1 MLFRRKK
8 AKASEEPA
16 QAPAPS
22 LRGLDLVFEDVRFA
36 YGEGAAGGSAQ
47 GAAGA
52 GGGAA
57 AGGGGAGSGD
67 GAGSDP
73 GADGTQAAGSG
84 GAAAC
89 GGGGAGEWVL
99 DGISLRIPGGSFTAV
114 LGANGSGK
122 STLAKHVN
130 GLLVPQ
136 AGAVRVGQ
144 LTTGD
149 PAQLMAIRRRVGMV
163 FQNPDN
169 QAVASIV
176 YDDVAF
182 GPENLGVPAAEID
195 QRVSDALAVVAMGEH
210 AKSEIFSLSGGQKQR
225 IAIAGALAMQPDVLV
240 LDEPGAMLDLRGR
253 RGITRVA
260 HELNAQGMTVI
271 LVTHFMEDALGADN
285 IVVLDRGRVALQ
297 GSPAE
302 VFAHANYERL
312 RALRLELPF
321 SVQVAAGLQQRGI
334 DVGYG
339 LSEDA
344 LEEELCRAAG
354 AADGGMQGVGAGG
367 AQAAR
372 RPEARSAGDGC
383 AVSGCTSQQ
392 SAAATGGEAQ
402 QPAAASGTVGDLQL
416 ATAAEG
422 DDLRPAA
429 ASDGSVSA
437 QETAGGRLRPAVVAT
452 GGGTVVCG
460 DDVRQAAAVA
470 AAADDSDLQCAVAA
484 DRVTVA
490 GSHRKPAASAADGEA
505 GDSTRGTPPVIRF
518 EDVSFAYDEGH
529 DVLQG
534 IDLTIR
540 QGEFLG
546 VIGHTG
552 SGKSTLAQLMN
563 ALFVPTAGRVLVGE
577 TCTAERGM
585 RRSIRERVGLVFQYP
600 ESQLFATTV
609 AEDLAFGPRNLGLP
623 ADEVERRC
631 CGAMARVGF
640 SFDELAERS
649 PFDLSGG
656 QRRRV
661 ALAGVLAMEPQVLV
675 LDEPAAGMDPQTVRE
690 IRGYLRQLNAQ
701 GMTIVL
707 VSHSMEEVAELCSQ
721 VLVMDGGRVFLQGSP
736 AEVFAPE
743 NAALLRRINLGVPR
757 ATKFALELAA
767 KGLPLQGP
775 VLTSEQLVNAL
786 AATLEEAPRSA

>member
-8 AKASEEPA
+8 ARASEEPA

-52 GGGAA
+52 GGGAR
-57 AGGGGAGSGD
+57 
-67 GAGSDP
+67 
-73 GADGTQAAGSG
+73 
-84 GAAAC
+84 
-89 GGGGAGEWVL
+89 EWVL
-99 DGISLRIPGGSFTAV
+99 DGISLVVPGGSFTAV

-136 AGAVRVGQ
+136 AGSVRFGQ

-149 PAQLMAIRRRVGMV
+149 PVQLMAIRRRVGMV

-225 IAIAGALAMQPDVLV
+225 LAIAGALAMQPDVLV
-240 LDEPGAMLDLRGR
+240 LDEPGAMLDVRGR

-285 IVVLDRGRVALQ
+285 IVVLDHGRVALQ

-302 VFAHANYERL
+302 VFARANYERL

-354 AADGGMQGVGAGG
+354 VGGAVGAGG

-372 RPEARSAGDGC
+372 RPEARSAGDGR

-402 QPAAASGTVGDLQL
+402 QPAAAAGTVGDSQL

-429 ASDGSVSA
+429 ASDGSASA
-437 QETAGGRLRPAVVAT
+437 QETADGGLRPAAVAT

-460 DDVRQAAAVA
+460 DDVRRAAAVA

-484 DRVTVA
+484 DRVTTA
-490 GSHRKPAASAADGEA
+490 GSHRKPAASAAGGEA
-505 GDSTRGTPPVIRF
+505 GDSTRDTLPAIRF
-518 EDVSFAYDEGH
+518 EGVSFAYDEGR

-563 ALFVPTAGRVLVGE
+563 ALLVPTAGRVLVGD

-623 ADEVERRC
+623 ADEVQRRC
-631 CGAMARVGF
+631 RGAMARVGF

-661 ALAGVLAMEPQVLV
+661 ALAGVLAMEPEVLV

-721 VLVMDGGRVFLQGSP
+721 VLVMEGGRIFLQGSP
-736 AEVFAPE
+736 AEVFTPE

-775 VLTSEQLVNAL
+775 VLTSEQLVDAL
-786 AATLEEAPRSA
+786 AAALEGAPRRA

>member
-1 MLFRRKK
+1 MFFRRKK

-22 LRGLDLVFEDVRFA
+22 LRGLDLVFEGVRFA
-36 YGEGAAGGSAQ
+36 YGEV
-47 GAAGA
+47 AAGA
-52 GGGAA
+52 GAGSGDAA
-57 AGGGGAGSGD
+57 AGGGAQGAGGAQDAGD
-67 GAGSDP
+67 AGS
-73 GADGTQAAGSG
+73 
-84 GAAAC
+84 

-99 DGISLRIPGGSFTAV
+99 DGISLVVPGGSFTAV

-136 AGAVRVGQ
+136 AGSVRFGQ
-144 LTTGD
+144 LTTSD

-182 GPENLGVPAAEID
+182 GPENLGVPSAEID
-195 QRVSDALAVVAMGEH
+195 QRVNDALAVVAMGEH

-240 LDEPGAMLDLRGR
+240 LDEPGAMLDVRGR

-260 HELNAQGMTVI
+260 HELNAQGMTII

-285 IVVLDRGRVALQ
+285 IVVLDHGRVALQ

-302 VFAHANYERL
+302 VFARANYERL

-354 AADGGMQGVGAGG
+354 VGGAAGSGEAAEAGG
-367 AQAAR
+367 AA
-372 RPEARSAGDGC
+372 EAGDP
-383 AVSGCTSQQ
+383 
-392 SAAATGGEAQ
+392 
-402 QPAAASGTVGDLQL
+402 QPAAAAGTAGDSQPV
-416 ATAAEG
+416 AAPGAAAGGSAPDGSESQ
-422 DDLRPAA
+422 PAA
-429 ASDGSVSA
+429 A
-437 QETAGGRLRPAVVAT
+437 AT
-452 GGGTVVCG
+452 SG
-460 DDVRQAAAVA
+460 D
-470 AAADDSDLQCAVAA
+470 
-484 DRVTVA
+484 
-490 GSHRKPAASAADGEA
+490 AASP
-505 GDSTRGTPPVIRF
+505 TPALRF

-529 DVLQG
+529 DVLQD

-540 QGEFLG
+540 RGEFLG

-563 ALFVPTAGRVLVGE
+563 ALLVPTAGRVLVGE

-631 CGAMARVGF
+631 RGAMARVGF
-640 SFDELAERS
+640 SYDELAERS

-661 ALAGVLAMEPQVLV
+661 ALAGVLAMEPEVLV

-721 VLVMDGGRVFLQGSP
+721 VLVMEGGRVFLQGSP

-757 ATKFALELAA
+757 PAKFALELAA
-767 KGLPLQGP
+767 KGLLLQGP
-775 VLTSEQLVNAL
+775 VLTSEQLVDAL
-786 AATLEEAPRSA
+786 AAALEGAPRRA